1 MVQIRAE
8 GKHLPISPRKLRLVA
23 DVVRGKRLQEAL
35 TILDH
40 LPQKGARI
48 LRKVVASASANA
60 TNNFN
65 LGEESLFL
73 AQVIVDEGAR
83 YKRLDYSH
91 GARFNGGMIK
101 RRLSHLRVVLEEKE
115 EKEGSKAKKP
125 KSQEKIEP
133 KVKKVRSKSKAKPEK
148 VVSKKESKKEK
159 STKKTSGK

>member
-1 MVQIRAE
+1 MVQVRAE
-8 GKHLPISPRKLRLVA
+8 GKHLPISPRKLRLAA
-23 DVVRGKRLQEAL
+23 DVVRGKKLEEAL

-40 LPQKGARI
+40 LPQKGAKI

-73 AQVIVDEGAR
+73 AQIIVDEGAR

-91 GARFNGGMIK
+91 GARFNGGTIQ

-115 EKEGSKAKKP
+115 EKKK
-125 KSQEKIEP
+125 KNT
-133 KVKKVRSKSKAKPEK
+133 KKTP
-148 VVSKKESKKEK
+148 SKKEK
-159 STKKTSGK
+159 TSKTKTKTKKEITKKKSKD